1 MRMYSLTEK
10 SPHTSLTN
18 HLKSPKGGRKSVPHK
33 KKRESFIVIHWLVQN
48 AKLKRR
54 EEKSG
59 HSWVQMLSR
68 GETPMYGLCSRCVK
82 LFKRGVN
89 AIHQIVWN
97 CVKISETIWPPNVR
111 VFFMW
116 LDTLV
121 SVWWTAGVQP
131 CAIVTCHIRVDGSF
145 VLSFHALR
153 WKLQLH
159 PWTKRII

>member
-1 MRMYSLTEK
+1 MRTLK
-10 SPHTSLTN
+10 VSPH
-18 HLKSPKGGRKSVPHK
+18 KSNKSFKITKRGTKVSASQ
-33 KKRESFIVIHWLVQN
+33 KKREFHCNSLTCSKRQ
-48 AKLKRR
+48 AKKARR
-54 EEKSG
+54 KERTFMG
-59 HSWVQMLSR
+59 TDAFSR
-68 GETPMYGLCSRCVK
+68 RDSMYGLCSRCVK